1 MNSRKLIILSLV
13 LVFLSFKTTKE
24 NEEKYTASKKK
35 NILFIMVDDLRPE
48 LNIYGENKISS
59 PHIDALAKSGVVFNR
74 AYSNVPV
81 CGASRA
87 SLLTG
92 IRPTSKRFL
101 RYNAS
106 IKKEAPNEL
115 NLVKHLKNEGY
126 TTISNNKITHLKYDI
141 EEWDEEWYPSSKK
154 WRNYIT
160 EENILLESNG
170 KHGYAYESPD
180 VDDNAYNDGETAN
193 KSIQDL
199 KNLKATG
206 KPFFLAV
213 GFVKPHLPFN
223 APKKYWDLYDFNKIE
238 LPKNNQFQANVP
250 NRARHLWGELRY
262 YKDIPK
268 KGQVSNEMAKKLI
281 HGYYASVS
289 YVDAQV
295 GKLIKGLDDLGM
307 RENTT
312 IILVGDHGWSLM
324 EHGLWVKHSNFEV
337 ALQVPL
343 IISDSDI
350 QKNKKTNSIAELV
363 DLYPSICDLANISK
377 PAHLEGNSLT
387 NALKNPSKVF
397 KNKAYARYQKGE
409 TLIADN
415 FFYTEWQINDKTIAK
430 MLYDHNTDPDENRN
444 LAIEDRYKI
453 VVDSLSNIL
462 NKKIKNDQ

>member
-180 VDDNAYNDGETAN
+180 VDDDAYNDGETAN

-268 KGQVSNEMAKKLI
+268 KGQVSNELAKKLI

>member
-1 MNSRKLIILSLV
+1 MNPYKILVLSLI

-180 VDDNAYNDGETAN
+180 VDDDAYNDGETAN

-312 IILVGDHGWSLM
+312 IILAGDHGWSLM

-430 MLYDHNTDPDENRN
+430 MLYDHNTDPDENKN
-444 LAIEDRYKI
+444 LAIEDRYKTVI
-453 VVDSLSNIL
+453 DSLSNIL
-462 NKKIKNDQ
+462 NKKIKHDK

>member
-180 VDDNAYNDGETAN
+180 VDDDAYNDGETAN

-223 APKKYWDLYDFNKIE
+223 APKKYWDLYDSKKIE